1 MTFAAGL
8 NSSASS
14 LVVAGVAGNKAEVV
28 LIGRQS
34 PVPRLRCVGIISS
47 TLRTGDG
54 LRIGDGLLFYLAGG
68 GKVSDLV
75 RTP

>member
-1 MTFAAGL
+1 MAF
-8 NSSASS
+8 
-14 LVVAGVAGNKAEVV
+14 VAGVTGNKAEVV

-34 PVPRLRCVGIISS
+34 PVPCLRCVGIISS

-54 LRIGDGLLFYLAGG
+54 LVFYLAGG